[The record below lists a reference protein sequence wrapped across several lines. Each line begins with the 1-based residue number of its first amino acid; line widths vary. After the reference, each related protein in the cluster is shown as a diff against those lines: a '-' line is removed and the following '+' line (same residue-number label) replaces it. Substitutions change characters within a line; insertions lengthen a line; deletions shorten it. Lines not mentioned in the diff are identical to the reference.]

1 MVWIASVVCAMERDM
16 TRIMSCP
23 GVVMTTSEATMNS
36 NQEASSMWNLAQ
48 AQSNRITPWAERPVS
63 RT

>member
-1 MVWIASVVCAMERDM
+1 M

-36 NQEASSMWNLAQ
+36 NQEASSMVNHVMCEDFTRA
-48 AQSNRITPWAERPVS
+48 RR
-63 RT
+63 